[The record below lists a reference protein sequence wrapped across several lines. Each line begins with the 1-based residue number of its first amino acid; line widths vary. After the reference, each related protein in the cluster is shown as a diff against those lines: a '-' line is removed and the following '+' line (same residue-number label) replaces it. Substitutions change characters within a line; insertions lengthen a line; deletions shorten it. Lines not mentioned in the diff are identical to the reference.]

1 MKLIPEWRVWWKL
14 WSTWLQAAAAIF
26 ISYLTVA
33 PDVAIQVWQF
43 LPADLRS
50 AIPPEYVQFISV
62 GLIVLGIIAR
72 LVKQPKLAAEVK
84 EARMGEQSKPSV
96 PDSSS

>member
-1 MKLIPEWRVWWKL
+1 MNIKLVTEWRSWWRL
-14 WSTWLQAAAAIF
+14 WSTWFQVAAAAF

-43 LPADLRS
+43 LPADLRG

-62 GLIVLGIIAR
+62 GLIILGIVAR
-72 LVKQPKLAAEVK
+72 LIKQPKLAAEVK
-84 EARMGEQSKPSV
+84 AQNEPGRPI
-96 PDSSS
+96 DSQDV